1 MRLLFSKD
9 EFIKPGTTL
18 EVLSKLRPA
27 FRKEGGSV
35 TAGNASG
42 LNDGAAALLLAN
54 EEGLQAQGLEPL
66 AQVVSSAVVGVPPR
80 IMGIGPVEAS
90 NRALAKAGLGWDDLD
105 VIELNEAF
113 AAQSLA
119 CIQKLEIEGRRRP
132 HQPEWRGHRPWTPP
146 WHDWRAHSLGCG
158 AAIETNRRQ
167 ACPCHPLH
175 WRGAGLRRGDS
186 QRVGIMIYSFRGMVP
201 VVHPS
206 AFVHPQATLIG
217 HVTVGEDCYV
227 GPHAVLRGDW
237 GKIVLKR
244 GVNVQEGCVLHM
256 FPGTT
261 VLLEEDAHIGH
272 GAMVHGARI
281 GKNCLVGMNAVVMD
295 DVVLGE
301 GCVVGALAMVK
312 ASTSWPDRSLIVGN
326 PAIRKG
332 DVSDRMLQHKSEGTA
347 LYQALP
353 ADAHAHMEE
362 VDPLSAEPADRKE
375 DFPVLDAWHKRKSQA

>member
-1 MRLLFSKD
+1 
-9 EFIKPGTTL
+9 
-18 EVLSKLRPA
+18 
-27 FRKEGGSV
+27 
-35 TAGNASG
+35 
-42 LNDGAAALLLAN
+42 
-54 EEGLQAQGLEPL
+54 
-66 AQVVSSAVVGVPPR
+66 
-80 IMGIGPVEAS
+80 
-90 NRALAKAGLGWDDLD
+90 
-105 VIELNEAF
+105 
-113 AAQSLA
+113 
-119 CIQKLEIEGRRRP
+119 
-132 HQPEWRGHRPWTPP
+132 
-146 WHDWRAHSLGCG
+146 
-158 AAIETNRRQ
+158 
-167 ACPCHPLH
+167 
-175 WRGAGLRRGDS
+175 
-186 QRVGIMIYSFRGMVP
+186 MIYSFRGMVP

-237 GKIVLKR
+237 GKIVLNP

-261 VLLEEDAHIGH
+261 VLLEESAHIGH
-272 GAMVHGARI
+272 GAMIHGAHI

-326 PAIRKG
+326 PATRKG

-353 ADAHAHMEE
+353 ADARAHMKE
-362 VDPLSAEPADRKE
+362 VDPLSEAPAHRVE